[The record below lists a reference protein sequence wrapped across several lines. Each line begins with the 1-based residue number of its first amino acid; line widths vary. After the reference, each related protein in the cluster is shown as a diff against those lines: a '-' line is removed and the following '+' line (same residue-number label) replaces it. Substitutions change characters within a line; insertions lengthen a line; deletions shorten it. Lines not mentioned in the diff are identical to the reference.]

1 MGKTYISLSPAK
13 FIELNKPIV
22 HVVPHSHY
30 DAIWIFSK
38 EENFDINC
46 NYIIKKAI
54 EILKTEKDFKFIIE
68 QTYLLENIEISYP
81 ELFSEIKQFIQEGR
95 IEIAG

>member
-1 MGKTYISLSPAK
+1 M
-13 FIELNKPIV
+13 

-46 NYIIKKAI
+46 NFIIKKAI
-54 EILKTEKDFKFIIE
+54 EILKNEKDFKFIIE
-68 QTYLLENIEISYP
+68 QTYLLENIETSYP
-81 ELFSEIKQFIQEGR
+81 ELFPKLNSLSKMGE
-95 IEIAG
+95 

>member
-1 MGKTYISLSPAK
+1 MY
-13 FIELNKPIV
+13 
-22 HVVPHSHY
+22 VVPHSHY

-46 NYIIKKAI
+46 NFIIKKAI
-54 EILKTEKDFKFIIE
+54 EILKRDNDFKFIIE

-81 ELFSEIKQFIQEGR
+81 ELFADIKRFVEEGR
-95 IEIAG
+95 IEIAGENT